1 MEEKILDFAQ
11 GLDLEPNEI
20 ELFMDTIYDS
30 SKSYDKNKE
39 SLIIYI
45 LKDILEIQNDES

>member
-30 SKSYDKNKE
+30 SKSYEENKE
-39 SLIIYI
+39 ALIRF
-45 LKDILEIQNDES
+45 ILEDIIG